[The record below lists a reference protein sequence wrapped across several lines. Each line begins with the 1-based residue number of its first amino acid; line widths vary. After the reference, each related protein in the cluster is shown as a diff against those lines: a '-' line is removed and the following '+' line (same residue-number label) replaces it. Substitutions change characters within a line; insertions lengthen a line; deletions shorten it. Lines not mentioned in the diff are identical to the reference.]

1 MSNFRA
7 DLEIEKIFE
16 LISNFCVTPYGKDYF
31 YKNIV
36 PIKDYNILKR
46 ETILSQDV
54 FDIYKSGREF
64 ELYGLADI
72 REILGKLK
80 QGSFLEPI
88 EFRKIANFLNHLNA
102 AFPKNEVL
110 VTPDGGQTGDGGRRG
125 DVVGDDRRRH
135 PRRRVVGTGHHR
147 GRTGTREVG
156 RVPAPHVDSG
166 SHGERR
172 VAALGRPDLV
182 AAGRHGP
189 FQAVADRRARLGRGS
204 ARGRVRPGGA
214 DQDDSAE
221 VAHDLNHH
229 RLGVGRTG
237 VRGHDQ
243 AGGVGARVCVHVG
256 RFGSVRAA
264 PVTEVLAVAGDGPA
278 RLGAAQS
285 GERHGERR
293 RSRGRISH
301 DHRRGRRVHRGGR
314 TRSRRW
320 GTRPGQQHDGA
331 DDDDDRG
338 RSDAHWLP
346 RFAHGAVRGV
356 PPRRSASPCYVHH
369 PGRGATL

>member
-1 MSNFRA
+1 MDRPDAVGALAGSRRIAATDHRRGQRDRGTVDQQRGGRGTA
-7 DLEIEKIFE
+7 DTAGQGHAVQAE
-16 LISNFCVTPYGKDYF
+16 SGAGAV
-31 YKNIV
+31 
-36 PIKDYNILKR
+36 
-46 ETILSQDV
+46 DV
-54 FDIYKSGREF
+54 GRQR
-64 ELYGLADI
+64 GATGG
-72 REILGKLK
+72 R
-80 QGSFLEPI
+80 
-88 EFRKIANFLNHLNA
+88 
-102 AFPKNEVL
+102 L

-221 VAHDLNHH
+221 VAHDLDHH

-237 VRGHDQ
+237 VGGHDQ
-243 AGGVGARVCVHVG
+243 AGGVCARVGVHVG

-264 PVTEVLAVAGDGPA
+264 TVAEAPAVAGDGPA

-293 RSRGRISH
+293 RPRGRISH
-301 DHRRGRRVHRGGR
+301 DHRRGRRVHSGGR

-356 PPRRSASPCYVHH
+356 PPRPSARPCHVHH